1 MNFFSLF
8 KRKIIYNLKKK
19 TNIDK
24 DGIQNIS
31 LDYLFHYYESDKSF
45 IFKKNGKPG
54 HGYSDFY
61 SKELNRFKNK
71 NKKLNILEIGS
82 FGGGSAAA
90 FVKYFDDANVFCF
103 DVNISNFKYKSKNIF
118 VYGLDINNKKT
129 VDKYLKEVFKINSTG
144 FFDLIIDDGSH
155 NLKDIFL
162 SLKYFFKFLKTNGT
176 YIIEE
181 YKHPNYYNYNRNVE
195 HIFVD
200 EFLNNLEN
208 KKFSRS
214 SILDKN
220 EQKYFMDTV
229 KEINLYKGNLKDSNI
244 CFIKKKN

>member
-8 KRKIIYNLKKK
+8 KRKIIYSLKKK
-19 TNIDK
+19 IDIDK
-24 DGIQNIS
+24 VDFQNKS
-31 LDYLFHYYESDKSF
+31 LDFLFHHYESDKAF

-61 SKELNRFKNK
+61 SKELKSLKNK

-82 FGGGSAAA
+82 FGGASAAA
-90 FVKYFDDANVFCF
+90 FRKYFKDVNVFCF
-103 DVNISNFKYKSKNIF
+103 DINISNFNYKSKNIF
-118 VYGLDINNKKT
+118 VYGLDINNKES
-129 VDKYLKEVFKINSTG
+129 VDKYLNEVFKINKTG
-144 FFDLIIDDGSH
+144 FFDLIVDDGSH

-162 SLKYFFKFLKTNGT
+162 SLKYLFKFLKKNGT

-181 YKHPNYYNYNRNVE
+181 YKHPNYYNYNRNIE

-200 EFLNNLEN
+200 EFLKNLKN
-208 KKFSRS
+208 KKFSES

-220 EQKYFMDTV
+220 DQKYLIDSISG
-229 KEINLYKGNLKDSNI
+229 INLYKGNLKDSDI